1 MKYMEN
7 FLLFLRIIGYISS
20 LLSVFIVL
28 AGIIIWAKGIL
39 PVLIRIGNGL
49 SKKQIV
55 IFAKNDNLNSLK
67 KLLFDSG
74 LFNKKK
80 ISEVSTKGDLSIA
93 ENKNVYLVFWHDWED
108 SIDEILNLM
117 KDKTALIIYAPQELG
132 FIPTEVMGK
141 LNNKRNVMVTNFR
154 GRLLNDITTSIIT
167 TS

>member
-1 MKYMEN
+1 MEN
-7 FLLFLRIIGYISS
+7 LILFLNIVSYASS
-20 LLSVFIVL
+20 ILFLITVITGLVM
-28 AGIIIWAKGIL
+28 WAKGVL

-55 IFAKNDNLNSLK
+55 IFAKNDNLTSLK

-80 ISEVSTKGDLSIA
+80 ISEVSTKGDLGVA
-93 ENKNVYLVFWHDWED
+93 ENKNVYLVFWHDWSD
-108 SIDEILNLM
+108 CIDDILNLM
-117 KDKTALIIYAPQELG
+117 EDKTALIVYAPQELG
-132 FIPTEVMGK
+132 FISKEAMEK

>member
-7 FLLFLRIIGYISS
+7 LLLFLRIIGYISS

-49 SKKQIV
+49 SKKEIV

-132 FIPTEVMGK
+132 FIPKEVMGK

>member
-132 FIPTEVMGK
+132 FIPKEVMGK

>member
-1 MKYMEN
+1 MEN

-132 FIPTEVMGK
+132 FIPKEVMGK